1 MSAVTNSSCIVHLFR
16 IFFFRPYSSCSAI
29 LIFVMHLGCFWDPML
44 SILVKNK
51 FFMMHWWLGENS
63 SNFYKTNLILLIL
76 WILWQT
82 LLLSRHTHVCVAHIL
97 LLVISYFVNY
107 SAMLILI
114 KFFFKPTDNLKI
126 KQTKLRET
134 QFINNIEMKAIKIDT
149 RNCSFVVFCFTHCT
163 AS

>member
-1 MSAVTNSSCIVHLFR
+1 M
-16 IFFFRPYSSCSAI
+16 
-29 LIFVMHLGCFWDPML
+29 
-44 SILVKNK
+44 
-51 FFMMHWWLGENS
+51 
-63 SNFYKTNLILLIL
+63 
-76 WILWQT
+76 
-82 LLLSRHTHVCVAHIL
+82 CVAHIL
-97 LLVISYFVNY
+97 FLVISYFVNY